1 MRKIIYIL
9 ILTIINFQFSYTQ
22 IPPGFNYQSE
32 IRDSNGQILVN
43 QPVYFKFNIHQDS
56 QTSLP
61 IFTEIHYTATDD
73 LGQVSLVIG
82 NGTATTGNFTDID
95 WSTGVYF
102 LGIELDIGGGYTAM
116 GNTQLFSVPYALYAE
131 NSGSTDNISNLS
143 EVLNQGN
150 SANNLQI
157 KDLQNPSDDGDAVNL
172 SFLENSLENINEDL
186 GNIQE
191 QISEIIDGNTDY
203 TQISDVDGNSYPL
216 IEIADEFW
224 TSQNLRVKTYRDGTP
239 IPYVEDPVE
248 FENLTTGAWRYV
260 ENDPS
265 TEEKFGLLYNFY
277 AVINPK
283 GLAPEGSRMPT
294 TLDLLH
300 LYGFLGAGLGES
312 NNTSLETFQSIIT
325 DDPDVIWTHSSGI
338 TVAGTN
344 TTGFNLYPA
353 GLFRGSQASTLF
365 GYASVLWT
373 SDFDTSVY
381 PFSPYNT
388 RVNFTSSGYSIGGS
402 FVALSWWANS
412 VRLIKE

>member
-1 MRKIIYIL
+1 MRKTIYIL
-9 ILTIINFQFSYTQ
+9 IFTIINFQFSYTQ

-32 IRDSNGQILVN
+32 IRDSNGEKLVN

-102 LGIELDIGGGYTAM
+102 LGIELDIGEGYTAM

-143 EVLNQGN
+143 EVLSQGN

-172 SFLENSLENINEDL
+172 SFLENSLNNINEDL
-186 GNIQE
+186 ANIQE

-265 TEEKFGLLYNFY
+265 TEEKYGLLYNFY
-277 AVINPK
+277 AVNNPR
-283 GLAPEGSRMPT
+283 GLAPEGSRIPT

-300 LYGFLGAGLGES
+300 LYGFLGAVLGES

-353 GLFRGSQASTLF
+353 GLFRGSQISTLF
-365 GYASVLWT
+365 GYGSILWT
-373 SDFDTSVY
+373 SDFHTSVY
-381 PFSPYNT
+381 PPSPYNT
-388 RVNFTSSGYSIGGS
+388 RINFTASGYTIGANLQ
-402 FVALSWWANS
+402 ALSWWASS

>member
-1 MRKIIYIL
+1 MK
-9 ILTIINFQFSYTQ
+9 NFLFFLSFVIFGFSTALSQ
-22 IPPGFNYQSE
+22 SPPGFNYQAE
-32 IRDSNGQILVN
+32 VRDSNGEKLVN
-43 QPVYFKFNIHQDS
+43 EPIYFKFNIHQDS

-82 NGTATTGNFTDID
+82 NGSATLGNFSNID
-95 WSTGVYF
+95 WSTGIYF
-102 LGIELDIGGGYTAM
+102 LGIELDVGEGYTAM

-131 NSGSTDNISNLS
+131 NSGSTQSPMNL
-143 EVLNQGN
+143 EEILNEGN

-172 SFLENSLENINEDL
+172 VYLENSLENINEDL

-265 TEEKFGLLYNFY
+265 TEEKYGLLYNFY
-277 AVINPK
+277 AVMNPK
-283 GLAPEGSRMPT
+283 GLAPEGSRIPVMI
-294 TLDLLH
+294 DFMH
-300 LYGFLGAGLGES
+300 LYISYGVAMGTS
-312 NNTSLETFQSIIT
+312 TNNVSEEIFQSFIT
-325 DDPDVIWTHSSGI
+325 DDPDVIWTYNDEATAI
-338 TVAGTN
+338 GTN
-344 TTGFNLYPA
+344 TTGFNLYPS
-353 GLFRGSQASTLF
+353 GLFRGNSTTLF
-365 GYASVLWT
+365 GFSAVFWT
-373 SDFDTSVY
+373 SDLDLNQI
-381 PFSPYNT
+381 PFKGYNT
-388 RVNFTSSGYSIGGS
+388 SIVFTETQYTLGGGISAPNWSGC
-402 FVALSWWANS
+402 S
-412 VRLIKE
+412 VRVIKE

>member
-1 MRKIIYIL
+1 MRKTIYIL
-9 ILTIINFQFSYTQ
+9 IFTIINFQFSYTQ

-32 IRDSNGQILVN
+32 IRDSNGEKLVN

-102 LGIELDIGGGYTAM
+102 LGIELDIGEGYTAM

-203 TQISDVDGNSYPL
+203 TQISDIDGNSYPL

-248 FENLTTGAWRYV
+248 FENLTTGAWKYV

-265 TEEKFGLLYNFY
+265 TEEKYGLLYNFY
-277 AVINPK
+277 AVINPR
-283 GLAPEGSRMPT
+283 GLAPEGSRIPT
-294 TLDLLH
+294 SIDFLH
-300 LYGFLGAGLGES
+300 LWGFLGAVLGES
-312 NNTSLETFQSIIT
+312 NNVSLETFQSIIT

-353 GLFRGSQASTLF
+353 GVFRGSQSSTLF
-365 GYASVLWT
+365 GYGSILWT
-373 SDFDTSVY
+373 SELETIN
-381 PFSPYNT
+381 PPSPYNT
-388 RVNFTSSGYSIGGS
+388 RVNFTSSGYSIGANL
-402 FVALSWWANS
+402 VALSWWAS
-412 VRLIKE
+412 SIRLIKE